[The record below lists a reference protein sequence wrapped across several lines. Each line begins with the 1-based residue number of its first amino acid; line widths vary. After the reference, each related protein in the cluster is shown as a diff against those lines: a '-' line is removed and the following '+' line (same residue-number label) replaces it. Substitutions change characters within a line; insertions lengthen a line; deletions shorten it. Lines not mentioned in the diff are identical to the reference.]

1 MILEEIRFLSVGDV
15 IQIQEDT
22 ILIEGGMPGLLDP
35 GLLESAVTM
44 PQQQFSDN
52 YLHPGLIDM
61 AAAYM
66 FHIAM
71 NHPFRDG
78 NKRAA
83 VMSALVFLDINGVR
97 KLPEQKSLEEITMLL
112 AAGKLNKEDLTRWF
126 YSRCGDD
133 RG

>member
-1 MILEEIRFLSVGDV
+1 MAEEILFLSVEDV
-15 IQIQEDT
+15 IQIQENT
-22 ILIEGGMPGLLDP
+22 IGREGGMPGLRDP

-44 PQQQFSDN
+44 PQQQFGGD
-52 YLHPGLIDM
+52 YLHLGLLEM

-83 VMSALVFLDINGVR
+83 VLSALVFLDINGVAG
-97 KLPEQKSLEEITMLL
+97 LPGQVELEAITMQL
-112 AAGKLNKEDLTRWF
+112 ASGNLSKDELTIWL
-126 YSRCGDD
+126 SENVDS
-133 RG
+133 

>member
-1 MILEEIRFLSVGDV
+1 MPEDIRFLSVEDV
-15 IQIQEDT
+15 IQIQANT
-22 ILIEGGMPGLLDP
+22 IAHEGGMPGLRDP

-44 PQQQFSDN
+44 PQQQFDGE

-71 NHPFRDG
+71 NHPFHDG

-83 VMSALVFLDINGVR
+83 VMSALVFMDVNGIQN
-97 KLPEQKSLEEITMLL
+97 LPGQAELEVITMKL
-112 AAGKLNKEDLTRWF
+112 AAGKLSKEELSLWLQ
-126 YSRCGDD
+126 GNAK
-133 RG
+133 

>member
-1 MILEEIRFLSVGDV
+1 MPVKIRFLSVKDV

-22 ILIEGGMPGLLDP
+22 ITHEGGMPGLSDP

-44 PQQQFSDN
+44 PQQQFGGK

-71 NHPFRDG
+71 NHPFHDG

-83 VMSALVFLDINGVR
+83 VLSALVFLDINGIQ
-97 KLPEQKSLEEITMLL
+97 KLPAPKELEMMTMQL
-112 AAGKLNKEDLTRWF
+112 AAGDLTKEELTRWLHANTQ
-126 YSRCGDD
+126 
-133 RG
+133 

>member
-1 MILEEIRFLSVGDV
+1 MAEEIFFLSVEDV
-15 IQIQEDT
+15 IQIQANT
-22 ILIEGGMPGLLDP
+22 IEHEGGMPGLRDP

-44 PQQQFSDN
+44 PQQQFGGE

-78 NKRAA
+78 NKRTA
-83 VMSALVFLDINGVR
+83 VLSALVFLDVNGVEEF
-97 KLPEQKSLEEITMLL
+97 PEQVKLEAVTMRL
-112 AAGKLNKEDLTRWF
+112 AAGEISKEELTQWPHENVE
-126 YSRCGDD
+126 
-133 RG
+133 